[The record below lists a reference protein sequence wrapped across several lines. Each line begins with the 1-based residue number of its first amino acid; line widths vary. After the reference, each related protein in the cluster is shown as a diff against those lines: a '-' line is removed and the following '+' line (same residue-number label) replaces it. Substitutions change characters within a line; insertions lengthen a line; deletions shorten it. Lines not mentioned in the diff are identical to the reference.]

1 MIKSPDFKDLRH
13 KDVSLIQVS
22 KEMDLTKAM
31 LIVLKRMLA
40 DRSTPFLLLSNSTSK
55 DLIRMAEDSSIDL
68 VTPINQK
75 RLIVIDCVS
84 KYKEEKSVEEFKNI
98 YYASSPSDLS
108 EVALKVSEAVSDS
121 RSVGEKWLVID
132 SLSAMSMYNTAGGI
146 LRFMQFLFK
155 KLRMLNFDGVVVVV
169 RDGSE
174 DPLLSELRRYCNT
187 IIFLTN
193 IES

>member
-1 MIKSPDFKDLRH
+1 VIKSPDFNDLRH
-13 KDVSLIQVS
+13 KDISLIQVS

-55 DLIRMAEDSSIDL
+55 DLIRVAQESSIDL

-75 RLIVIDCVS
+75 RLVVVDCVS
-84 KYKEEKSVEEFKNI
+84 KYKEEGIEELKNI
-98 YYASSPSDLS
+98 YYAASPSDLS
-108 EVALKVSEAVSDS
+108 GVALKVSEAVSDS
-121 RSVGEKWLVID
+121 RNVGEKWLVID

-155 KLRMLNFDGVVVVV
+155 KLRMLHFDGTVVVA

-174 DPLLSELRRYCNT
+174 DPLLNELRRYCNT

-193 IES
+193 

>member
-1 MIKSPDFKDLRH
+1 MIKAPDFNNLRH

-40 DRSTPFLLLSNSTSK
+40 DKSTPFLLLSNSTTK
-55 DLIRMAEDSSIDL
+55 NLIQMAEGSSIDL

-75 RLIVIDCVS
+75 RLVVIDCVS
-84 KYKEEKSVEEFKNI
+84 KFKEVEEFKNI

-108 EVALKVSEAVSDS
+108 EVAIKVSEAVSDS
-121 RSVGEKWLVID
+121 RNAGEKWLVID
-132 SLSAMSMYNTAGGI
+132 SLSAMSLYNTAGGI

-169 RDGSE
+169 RDGGE
-174 DPLLSELRRYCNT
+174 DPLLGELRRYCNT

-193 IES
+193 